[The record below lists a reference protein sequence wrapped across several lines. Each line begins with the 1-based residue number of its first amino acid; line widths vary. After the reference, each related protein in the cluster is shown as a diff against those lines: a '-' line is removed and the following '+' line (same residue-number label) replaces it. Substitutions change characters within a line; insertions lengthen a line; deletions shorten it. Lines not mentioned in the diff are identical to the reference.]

1 MFELQHVQPLF
12 TCRLHLDFNRQ
23 LMTNVSS
30 WLFPFKHSSP
40 PTVFPSSTH
49 GSSILPRAQV
59 QNLRITLS
67 SYIQFSNKSDGL
79 SLWNISSI
87 LLLLNTS
94 WLPPRSW
101 PPPSGTGIITG
112 VSWLP
117 LLLPSLEAVFHL
129 VTSVSLLKTLI
140 RSFSFLCQNLQ
151 IAPRWLGKS
160 CSSVTYSALC
170 GLGITLT

>member
-23 LMTNVSS
+23 LMPNVSS

-40 PTVFPSSTH
+40 PMVFPSSTH

-79 SLWNISSI
+79 SLRNISSI

-101 PPPSGTGIITG
+101 PPPSGAGIITG

-117 LLLPSLEAVFHL
+117 LLLPSLKAVLPVWAFKNI
-129 VTSVSLLKTLI
+129 S
-140 RSFSFLCQNLQ
+140 Q
-151 IAPRWLGKS
+151 IFFIPLSEPSNCPMWLGKS